1 LCLLSFDQLAVGGL
15 LHFQVALRLSLPRQ
29 GGRLGHDAL
38 LIGLRL
44 SNRGFPQG
52 NGALDRGIAIRLGG
66 GHVGIA
72 FDAGDV
78 RAPHVGDVLVFVPDF
93 LDGKRDYVQAHLVH
107 IVGAGRTHAVGDH
120 LGLFDD
126 LLHREL
132 SDDSPQVSLHYQ
144 ANQSVALLRA
154 FGQELLRRSQD
165 RLRIGFDLDLRDRF
179 HRNRD
184 SLFGVE
190 VLLRRDVKGHQLQ
203 RQFAAVLDHRQDHRA
218 MPLNH
223 TGAAKAVHH
232 QRLVRSG
239 LAIQPGQNGHQQ
251 H

>member
-1 LCLLSFDQLAVGGL
+1 
-15 LHFQVALRLSLPRQ
+15 LRLSLPRQ

-144 ANQSVALLRA
+144 ANQSVALLR
-154 FGQELLRRSQD
+154 LLV
-165 RLRIGFDLDLRDRF
+165 
-179 HRNRD
+179 RNC
-184 SLFGVE
+184 S
-190 VLLRRDVKGHQLQ
+190 
-203 RQFAAVLDHRQDHRA
+203 AAVKIDSGSDLTLICETA
-218 MPLNH
+218 STVTATLC
-223 TGAAKAVHH
+223 
-232 QRLVRSG
+232 LV
-239 LAIQPGQNGHQQ
+239 
-251 H
+251 